1 MAWQGHRGAP
11 KKYYTQTMRTGCR
24 RIRIYFGA
32 GMLGEIAALQDHLA
46 RICLEIR
53 RRERDGQQEPQ
64 IREDD
69 LKEGLEVALRLYGD
83 ALR

>member
-11 KKYYTQTMRTGCR
+11 KKYYTRTIRTAFR

-32 GMLGEIAALQDHLA
+32 GPLGEIAALQDHLA
-46 RICLEIR
+46 RICLEIH
-53 RRERDGQQEPQ
+53 RRERDGQQEPG